1 MNSYERRT
9 VRRPLIALML
19 VWLTTP
25 VAVAE
30 TTIEGRAL
38 LFYTD
43 DVGIFSATR
52 RLTRDGDP
60 TQPALDTT
68 LTDKGS
74 DVVFEPDAKLATTFD
89 NRFGKTEL
97 NVRGQGFIYADNPRF
112 NHGTMRVEAIQAF
125 TPATHVRLRY
135 YYAPNLFLGEN
146 EDRQPGAEGL
156 VDETVTSNIWSARVE
171 QRLTQAI
178 EVRLMT
184 RYGIR
189 RYNDC
194 LLYTSPSPRD

>member
-1 MNSYERRT
+1 MTIRLWSI
-9 VRRPLIALML
+9 VVLVICAAASPAL
-19 VWLTTP
+19 
-25 VAVAE
+25 AE
-30 TTIEGRAL
+30 TSIEGRVN

-60 TQPALDTT
+60 TQPALDTN

-112 NHGTMRVEAIQAF
+112 NHGPHVSDSGTTMRRTCFLAKMKTGNQVRRGWWMRRSPAISG
-125 TPATHVRLRY
+125 PR
-135 YYAPNLFLGEN
+135 G
-146 EDRQPGAEGL
+146 
-156 VDETVTSNIWSARVE
+156 WSS
-171 QRLTQAI
+171 
-178 EVRLMT
+178 
-184 RYGIR
+184 G
-189 RYNDC
+189 
-194 LLYTSPSPRD
+194 